1 MLIINLLGRR
11 EIYFQENLEEMI
23 RNIKTMQFLIIKL
36 YFMEEYQIMMED
48 IQTVEIV
55 YKMIQNI
62 KKKEKEKWKKRENN
76 QLSN

>member
-23 RNIKTMQFLIIKL
+23 RNIKAMQFFLIKL

-55 YKMIQNI
+55 YKMI
-62 KKKEKEKWKKRENN
+62 
-76 QLSN
+76 

>member
-1 MLIINLLGRR
+1 MPSINLLGRR

-55 YKMIQNI
+55 YKMI
-62 KKKEKEKWKKRENN
+62 
-76 QLSN
+76 

>member
-55 YKMIQNI
+55 YKMILNI
-62 KKKEKEKWKKRENN
+62 KKKEKEKWKEKE
-76 QLSN
+76 